1 MSRAAAPILLAFS
14 VWACALAS
22 GCAAPGDPTPRHPV
36 VPAAVADLAARQV
49 GGEIVLAFTLPT
61 RSTDREALA
70 ELPSVEI
77 YRATL
82 APGATADRKTPWG
95 LAYTI
100 PSERVDS
107 YERSNHIEFRDPL
120 APTALAHSDGFP
132 LTYMVRTR
140 AARAR
145 VSENSNIL
153 TLRIFPPPE
162 VPGDVRTAVMESAI
176 ALSWSEAATPLGAT
190 FGGYRIYRAT
200 MESGQE
206 GATQVASQ
214 AKMKSPSAMAGAS
227 TTPEYRDLHFEFG
240 ETYLYTVRSVAT
252 FGTDLVESA
261 DSAPAMVTPRD
272 IFPPAA
278 PLALETAI
286 MPATPQGAAYIEL
299 SWAISPEMDLAGYR
313 VYRSD
318 REDARGELL
327 NTELL
332 PSPSFRDMSVMPG
345 RRYFYR
351 VSAVDRAGNESPT
364 GLAVP
369 ADVP

>member
-1 MSRAAAPILLAFS
+1 
-14 VWACALAS
+14 
-22 GCAAPGDPTPRHPV
+22 

-49 GGEIVLAFTLPT
+49 GGEIELTFTLPA

-70 ELPSVEI
+70 ERPSVEI

-82 APGATADRKTPWG
+82 PSGTTVDRKTLWS

-107 YERSNHIEFRDPL
+107 YERANRIEFRDPL
-120 APTALAHSDGFP
+120 APTALAHPEGFP
-132 LTYMVRTR
+132 LTYTVRTR
-140 AARAR
+140 AVRARA
-145 VSENSNIL
+145 SENSNVL
-153 TLRIFPPPE
+153 TLRIYPPPPA
-162 VPGDVRTAVMESAI
+162 PGEVRTAVTESAI
-176 ALSWSEAATPLGAT
+176 ALSWNETAAPQGAT

-200 MESGQE
+200 MELGQE
-206 GATQVASQ
+206 GAAADASQ
-214 AKMKSPSAMAGAS
+214 PKMKSPPELAGSSS
-227 TTPEYRDLHFEFG
+227 TPDYRDLHFVFG
-240 ETYLYTVRSVAT
+240 ETYLYTVRSIAAY
-252 FGTDLVESA
+252 GTDLVESA
-261 DSAPAMVTPRD
+261 DSVPAMVTPRD

-278 PLALETAI
+278 PLGLELAI
-286 MPATPQGAAYIEL
+286 MPATPQTAAYIEL

-313 VYRSD
+313 VYRSGS
-318 REDARGELL
+318 EDTRGDPL